1 MATNKRAYP
10 DPRDDVLRDRFE
22 TFRRER
28 EQREKNAPKRD
39 REDNERSVEQD
50 RGGPRRER

>member
-22 TFRRER
+22 TFRRGR
-28 EQREKNAPKRD
+28 EQREEKGPRRD
-39 REDNERSVEQD
+39 REGNNRTVEQD
-50 RGGPRRER
+50 RGGQQRER